1 MVSEEEI
8 EKAKKDVAKYCT
20 EWRKRKRGCMDIMDM
35 ISESM
40 DMNRKEFIKKV
51 GGIET
56 DEDYKVNILDYQ
68 NL

>member
-8 EKAKKDVAKYCT
+8 EKAKKDVARFCT
-20 EWRKRKRGCMDIMDM
+20 EWRKRKRGCMDIVDM

-40 DMNRKEFIKKV
+40 DMNRKEFFKKV
-51 GGIET
+51 GSIET
-56 DEDYKVNILDYQ
+56 DEDCGVNIVDYQ